1 MNFDKHQTQVI
12 PTDKIIQT
20 ADSLNIAI
28 LALINEID
36 STLNRYKKNFWIRIS
51 QWLFISQVPEG
62 LSALIWHAASCVDKF
77 RMFLGNVSEQ
87 DPKKYQ
93 EFSEQLNESL
103 DFSIDSLDFDKNFPR
118 IERLPRKLEVQ
129 FIEVVQ
135 GNSVKVQ
142 TLVNGEQI
150 GNELTDNSYDND
162 GYRFHDVFHL
172 SYAAILGWSPVVRHM
187 LGCKRKSNP
196 KIDEVEDGGRAKVT
210 EEAISLLI
218 FSYAKDYNFLEG
230 ITTLD
235 ENRLKAIKKMTS
247 HLEVSQRSLKD
258 WERAILMGYDVW
270 RQISKNLG
278 GTVIVDLDARSIT
291 YRSSRKI
298 ERLTQEKDKFR
309 PSPTISYP
317 HQKCG

>member
-1 MNFDKHQTQVI
+1 MNINKHQAQVI
-12 PTDKIIQT
+12 PTDKFIQT
-20 ADSLNIAI
+20 ADSLNTAI

-36 STLNRYKKNFWIRIS
+36 SMLNKYKKTFWARIS
-51 QWLFISQVPEG
+51 QCLFILQAPEG
-62 LSALIWHAASCVDKF
+62 LSALTWHITSRFDKL
-77 RMFLGNVSEQ
+77 RMFLDNVSKQ
-87 DPKKYQ
+87 KFKKHQ
-93 EFSEQLNESL
+93 ELSEQLNESL
-103 DFSIDSLDFDKNFPR
+103 DFSIDSLDFDRNFPR

-196 KIDEVEDGGRAKVT
+196 KIDEVEDGGRAKIT

-230 ITTLD
+230 ITALD
-235 ENRLKAIKKMTS
+235 GNRLKAIKKMTS
-247 HLEVSQRSLKD
+247 YLEVAQRSLED

-270 RQISKNLG
+270 RQVSKNLG

-291 YRSSRKI
+291 YRSNRKI
-298 ERLTQEKDKFR
+298 ERLIQEKDKFR
-309 PSPTISYP
+309 PSPAISYP